1 MTAPAPQIP
10 YDRQKLSLAHQV
22 LANNLGFLVAQ
33 VIWDGRT
40 QLALTIIEES
50 LPLAQRAFPVI
61 EAVIDAAH
69 AVVRAAP
76 LRAQKAVHNNWAA
89 AMMQAHAAMADFFY
103 WRASL
108 AYGALHPQ
116 PEIAD
121 VA

>member
-1 MTAPAPQIP
+1 MTAPAPFTP
-10 YDRQKLSLAHQV
+10 QKLSLAHQV

-33 VIWDGRT
+33 VIWDDRT
-40 QLALTIIEES
+40 QLALSVIGET
-50 LPLAQRAFPVI
+50 LPLAHRAFPVI
-61 EAVIDAAH
+61 EAVIEAAH

-76 LRAQKAVHNNWAA
+76 LRAQKGVHNNWAA

-108 AYGALHPQ
+108 AYGALHPE